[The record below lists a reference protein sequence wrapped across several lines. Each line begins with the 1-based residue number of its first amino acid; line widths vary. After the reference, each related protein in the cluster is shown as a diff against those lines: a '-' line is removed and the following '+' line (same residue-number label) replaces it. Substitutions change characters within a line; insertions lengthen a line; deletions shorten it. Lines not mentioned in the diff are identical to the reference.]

1 MAGVRLS
8 RRKVAAYFA
17 DELLAG
23 RNVAK
28 ELAAYLV
35 ESKRTRETVLFVR
48 DIEAALSDRGVLL
61 ANVAS
66 SRELTSD
73 TEASIS
79 TFLKKA
85 TDAKE
90 IYLRPSTDPNLLG
103 GVRIETPD
111 QRLDMTLRH
120 RLNQLTASN
129 KI

>member
-23 RNVAK
+23 RNVTK

-35 ESKRTRETVLFVR
+35 EAKRTRETVLFVR
-48 DIEAALSDRGVLL
+48 DIEAALADRGVLL
-61 ANVAS
+61 ADIAS
-66 SRELTSD
+66 SHELSSD
-73 TEASIS
+73 TKKTIASY
-79 TFLKKA
+79 LKNA
-85 TDAKE
+85 TNANE
-90 IYLRPSTDPNLLG
+90 VHLRPSVDQSLLG
-103 GVRIETPD
+103 GIRMETPD

-120 RLNQLTASN
+120 RLNQLTAS

>member
-8 RRKVAAYFA
+8 RRKVAAHFA
-17 DELLAG
+17 AELLAG
-23 RNVAK
+23 RDISK
-28 ELAAYLV
+28 QLAAYLV
-35 ESKRTRETVLFVR
+35 ESKRTREAALFVR

-61 ANVAS
+61 ADVAS
-66 SRELTSD
+66 SRELTAD
-73 TEASIS
+73 TKTAIS
-79 TFLKKA
+79 GYLKQA

-90 IYLRPSTDPNLLG
+90 VHLRPSVDPALLG

-120 RLNQLTASN
+120 RLNQLTAS